1 MADFPSI
8 TPNAISFDFG
18 TLNTSNQPTV
28 STGPVRFR
36 RSLKASGNTLQLTYT
51 GLNQS
56 QIDQLR
62 QHYTDSDGTH
72 NLFNIP
78 SSIWGGYQ
86 SVAQTSVYRY
96 LETPQE
102 EHTGLFY
109 NVVIG
114 LRIITGWLVQSDLI
128 GPPAFE
134 PALFDYST
142 FFLTG
147 VAPFRVV
154 APNAALSPAPTL
166 IFTARGA
173 AG

>member
-1 MADFPSI
+1 MSDFPSI

-36 RSLKASGNTLQLTYT
+36 RSLKASGNQLQLTYT
-51 GLNQS
+51 GLSQS
-56 QIDQLR
+56 QVDELR
-62 QHYTDSDGTH
+62 QHYADSDGMH
-72 NLFNIP
+72 NLFNVP
-78 SSIWGGYQ
+78 SSVWGGYQ
-86 SVAQTSVYRY
+86 SVAGASVYRY
-96 LETPQE
+96 LEAPQE

-109 NVVIG
+109 NVTIA
-114 LRIITGWLVQSDLI
+114 LRIITGWFVQSDLI
-128 GPPAFE
+128 GPPALE
-134 PALFDYST
+134 PAPFDYST

-154 APNAALSPAPTL
+154 APSAALLPAPTL